1 MYDDVMFPAFCHLS
15 KDTIILQFYYVRPAI
30 SVLHDLPKIAS
41 IYILNG
47 RALLPKK
54 RLDPAKCK
62 KYDHSI
68 KLKSHKN
75 LFRHCTLTPCL
86 VQIAQCYF
94 DFYKVNQLPWRN
106 YLNFS
111 EKSFLIKL
119 LTLKL
124 KFSLLKIISSIN
136 YRLW

>member
-1 MYDDVMFPAFCHLS
+1 MYDSHCDVSCILS
-15 KDTIILQFYYVRPAI
+15 SFKGHNFTLYYVRAAI

-41 IYILNG
+41 IYSLNG
-47 RALLPKK
+47 RALLSQK

-75 LFRHCTLTPCL
+75 LFRDCPLTPCL

-94 DFYKVNQLPWRN
+94 DFIRLI
-106 YLNFS
+106 NFHGETILTS
-111 EKSFLIKL
+111 QKSLF
-119 LTLKL
+119 
-124 KFSLLKIISSIN
+124 
-136 YRLW
+136 